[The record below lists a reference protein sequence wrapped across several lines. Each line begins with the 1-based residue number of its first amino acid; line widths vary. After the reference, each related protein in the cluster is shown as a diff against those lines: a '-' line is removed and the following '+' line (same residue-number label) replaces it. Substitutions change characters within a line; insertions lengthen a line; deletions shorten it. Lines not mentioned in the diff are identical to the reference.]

1 MSPTHPLFPL
11 ATVLPFGCCSDSFK
25 IRSPHS
31 QEQTDNH
38 KNFIMPLPSSNP
50 FDDYADDKRSLADQ
64 SNKLYWRKGELLVQA
79 KTLPLRELEFKKV
92 EAERIAAS
100 KLKTSIRKAKASV
113 RKGKQATM
121 TSFFIKK

>member
-1 MSPTHPLFPL
+1 MASAQRPMLVTTQHPKDE
-11 ATVLPFGCCSDSFK
+11 DSEDDTPQ
-25 IRSPHS
+25 SELGLYLQS
-31 QEQTDNH
+31 NYGV
-38 KNFIMPLPSSNP
+38 IMPALPSSNP

-64 SNKLYWRKGELLVQA
+64 SDKLYWRKGELLVQA
-79 KTLPLRELEFKKV
+79 KTLPLRELEFKML

-113 RKGKQATM
+113 RKRKQATM